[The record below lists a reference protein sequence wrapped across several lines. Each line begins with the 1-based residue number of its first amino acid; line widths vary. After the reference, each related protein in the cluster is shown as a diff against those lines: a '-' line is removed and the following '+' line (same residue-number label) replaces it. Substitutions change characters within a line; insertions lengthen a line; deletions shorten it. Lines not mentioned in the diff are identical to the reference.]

1 MKQIHRLLA
10 LGITLLLTTCC
21 SNPYFN
27 EDGLK
32 SLLKEKTGIAIED
45 SLTITDFEWV
55 AAIGGDYSEEYTLK
69 CSLNDY
75 EEILDHVKKNKWE
88 DLERGYRLIIIP
100 ITIHDTL
107 FVFALDKYSQ
117 IIVVQIVKD

>member
-1 MKQIHRLLA
+1 V
-10 LGITLLLTTCC
+10 LGSCHC
-21 SNPYFN
+21 NPSFN
-27 EDGLK
+27 EDELK
-32 SLLKEKTGIAIED
+32 FLLKEKTGIIVED
-45 SLTITDFEWV
+45 SLSVTNFEWV
-55 AAIGGDYSEEYTLK
+55 AAIGGDYSEEYILK

-88 DLERGYRLIIIP
+88 DLERGYRLVIIP

-117 IIVVQIVKD
+117 IIVVQIVKE